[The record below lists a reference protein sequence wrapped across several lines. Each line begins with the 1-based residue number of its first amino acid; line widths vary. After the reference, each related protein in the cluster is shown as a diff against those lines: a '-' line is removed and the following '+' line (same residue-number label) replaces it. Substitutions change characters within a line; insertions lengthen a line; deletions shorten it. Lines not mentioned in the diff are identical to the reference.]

1 MRHARAGTLGAMK
14 TSALFLR
21 LGAGAVLALCAGASV
36 IASADGPSQPDP
48 PIPAELVMQF
58 PLGRTVVA
66 DADREPDCHCA
77 VLHARDIESRVEGH
91 VERWQSM
98 PRTADAARQERVASH
113 VVPLRLSSFVG
124 GVVGFPVRHYRLAL
138 DDNSYVE
145 H

>member
-1 MRHARAGTLGAMK
+1 
-14 TSALFLR
+14 
-21 LGAGAVLALCAGASV
+21 VLALCAGASV

-48 PIPAELVMQF
+48 PVPAELVMQL
-58 PLGRTVVA
+58 PLARTVVA
-66 DADREPDCHCA
+66 DADREPDCRCA

-98 PRTADAARQERVASH
+98 PRTMEDAERDRVANQ
-113 VVPLRLSSFVG
+113 VIPLRLSSYVD

-138 DDNSYVE
+138 DDNAYGE